1 MLPLAAGEAA
11 GSQVEARCR
20 VGEVMAVWG
29 GATLPHWES
38 KAVWCSAVRRVT
50 PSSPNQP
57 QNLLYILILNSNLPL
72 SWGGRDPNDPTP
84 GDAPQRTQ
92 PLPSRLFPSP
102 CHHRQLQDTWQQS
115 QVSRTHSI
123 QEENLY
129 LCDTRLLPSPEKS
142 CGLPGE
148 SSLQVQEQD
157 CQEKPNHLPSLHL
170 N

>member
-57 QNLLYILILNSNLPL
+57 QNLLYILTQICLSVGEDGTPTIRPL
-72 SWGGRDPNDPTP
+72 ETLHNALSLCQVDSFLHHVTTANFKTP
-84 GDAPQRTQ
+84 G
-92 PLPSRLFPSP
+92 SSP
-102 CHHRQLQDTWQQS
+102 R
-115 QVSRTHSI
+115 
-123 QEENLY
+123 
-129 LCDTRLLPSPEKS
+129 
-142 CGLPGE
+142 
-148 SSLQVQEQD
+148 
-157 CQEKPNHLPSLHL
+157 
-170 N
+170 